1 MATAKR
7 KSASSAKRQ
16 SGVVAFAGVLFFI
29 VGVFNVID
37 GLVAILNSAY
47 FVDTTL
53 FGSVTAWG
61 WVILAIGVV
70 QILVG
75 GAILNRT
82 VGGQIAGIFLA
93 SFAAIVQLA
102 FIAAFPAWSII
113 VIAICGVIIYA
124 LTVHAD
130 EFV

>member
-1 MATAKR
+1 M
-7 KSASSAKRQ
+7 
-16 SGVVAFAGVLFFI
+16 
-29 VGVFNVID
+29 
-37 GLVAILNSAY
+37 IL
-47 FVDTTL
+47 
-53 FGSVTAWG
+53 G
-61 WVILAIGVV
+61 IGVV

-102 FIAAFPAWSII
+102 FIVAFPAWSII

-130 EFV
+130 EFA